1 MQSNEILDSYFK
13 IWENL
18 FAVSSIIYTCV
29 ESAMWMSKWTT
40 GYAIDRSIDRNGRA
54 GKRASTLISI
64 VGHCCC
70 LYRRIEHVFQ
80 IQWEGT
86 WINWHLFNMKPA
98 YFPSYPSKIN
108 GTGYGGRK
116 RGKYM
121 NEIKR
126 MRIEFLNNKKIHIII
141 NKIWKI
147 FVHKQLC
154 RLCSIGAFEDGAR

>member
-1 MQSNEILDSYFK
+1 MREFVCRFIHYLHMCRVGD
-13 IWENL
+13 
-18 FAVSSIIYTCV
+18 VSEQVNNGLCN
-29 ESAMWMSKWTT
+29 
-40 GYAIDRSIDRNGRA
+40 RSIDWSKRA
-54 GKRASTLISI
+54 GRQTGKQLNIDCWSLLLLLLFVPAHRTC
-64 VGHCCC
+64 VP
-70 LYRRIEHVFQ
+70 
-80 IQWEGT
+80 IQREET
-86 WINWHLFNMKPA
+86 WINWHLFNTKPA

-108 GTGYGGRK
+108 GSGYGGRK

-154 RLCSIGAFEDGAR
+154 RLCSIGALEDGAR